1 MTSKDELSKLSK
13 QDLIDF
19 TFEVMAKVSQ
29 VADLLCTLPIP
40 THKATE
46 SEVPPKVEVL
56 PKVETPK
63 VEAPKVEAPV
73 KVKAE
78 LGKLALSA
86 APTDILDSL
95 QVIMAHTTAEA
106 SLNPVECHAALVD
119 YKWLPDCGEPL
130 AHIRYTLA
138 AHPELFTRLP
148 GSRAEYYL
156 ANKGELKAI
165 KAALLAKDEATKKK
179 GAKKKKASAP
189 LVAQTPVTKLAPQI
203 TPTLPK
209 LMKGLASEVTEAAS
223 QVRGATPQMT
233 GLASQMTSPLPKPPV
248 AAPPVQDDDDPM
260 AALSGLL
267 DEVPEG
273 LKIAS
278 EIVATTTGIQSTNKF
293 QL

>member
-1 MTSKDELSKLSK
+1 MTSKEELSKLSK
-13 QDLIDF
+13 QDLVDF
-19 TFEVMAKVSQ
+19 TVEVMTKVSQ
-29 VADLLCTLPIP
+29 VTDLLSTLTIP
-40 THKATE
+40 THKALVE
-46 SEVPPKVEVL
+46 SEVPPKVE
-56 PKVETPK
+56 
-63 VEAPKVEAPV
+63 APKAPV

-86 APTDILDSL
+86 APNDILDSL

-106 SLNPVECHAALVD
+106 SLNPVECHAALVE
-119 YKWLPDCGEPL
+119 YGWLPDCGEPL

-156 ANKGELKAI
+156 ANKGGLKAI
-165 KAALLAKDEATKKK
+165 KAALVAKDEATKK
-179 GAKKKKASAP
+179 GAKKKKKTTVVAP
-189 LVAQTPVTKLAPQI
+189 MVVAPVTPVVAP
-203 TPTLPK
+203 TPVK
-209 LMKGLASEVTEAAS
+209 ASPVTPS
-223 QVRGATPQMT
+223 
-233 GLASQMTSPLPKPPV
+233 PV
-248 AAPPVQDDDDPM
+248 AAPVPVKASPVVAAPPIQNDDDDPM

-278 EIVATTTGIQSTNKF
+278 EIVSTTTGIQSTNKF

>member
-1 MTSKDELSKLSK
+1 MTSKEELSKLSK
-13 QDLIDF
+13 QDLVDF
-19 TFEVMAKVSQ
+19 TVEVMTKVSQ
-29 VADLLCTLPIP
+29 VTDLLSTLTIP
-40 THKATE
+40 THKALVE
-46 SEVPPKVEVL
+46 SEVPPKVE
-56 PKVETPK
+56 
-63 VEAPKVEAPV
+63 APKAPV

-86 APTDILDSL
+86 APNDILDSL

-119 YKWLPDCGEPL
+119 YGWLPDCGEPL

-156 ANKGELKAI
+156 ANKGGLKAI
-165 KAALLAKDEATKKK
+165 KAALVAKDEATKK
-179 GAKKKKASAP
+179 GAKKKKKTTVVAP
-189 LVAQTPVTKLAPQI
+189 TTVVATTVVAPVKTPVVAS
-203 TPTLPK
+203 TPVK
-209 LMKGLASEVTEAAS
+209 ASPVTPS
-223 QVRGATPQMT
+223 
-233 GLASQMTSPLPKPPV
+233 PV
-248 AAPPVQDDDDPM
+248 AAPVPVKASPVVAAPPIQDDDDDPM

-278 EIVATTTGIQSTNKF
+278 EIVSTTTGIQSTNKF

>member
-1 MTSKDELSKLSK
+1 
-13 QDLIDF
+13 
-19 TFEVMAKVSQ
+19 
-29 VADLLCTLPIP
+29 
-40 THKATE
+40 
-46 SEVPPKVEVL
+46 
-56 PKVETPK
+56 
-63 VEAPKVEAPV
+63 
-73 KVKAE
+73 
-78 LGKLALSA
+78 
-86 APTDILDSL
+86 
-95 QVIMAHTTAEA
+95 MAHTTAEA

-156 ANKGELKAI
+156 ANKGELKAV
-165 KAALLAKDEATKKK
+165 KAALLAKDEATRKK
-179 GAKKKKASAP
+179 GAKKKNKTTVVAPMVVAPVKA
-189 LVAQTPVTKLAPQI
+189 PV
-203 TPTLPK
+203 
-209 LMKGLASEVTEAAS
+209 
-223 QVRGATPQMT
+223 
-233 GLASQMTSPLPKPPV
+233 V
-248 AAPPVQDDDDPM
+248 AAPTPVKASPVAPSVAAPIPVKASPVATTSVQDDDDPM